1 MATLLWSLAQGR
13 LLSPTSTKRLL
24 DIMAQTVTFPD
35 RLKAGVSD
43 GWALAHKT
51 GTSSTWRGVTAAT
64 NDVGV
69 LTAPDGTLVTVA
81 VFIADS
87 RAASVDRAALIAR
100 IARSTIA
107 SYQHASR

>member
-1 MATLLWSLAQGR
+1 
-13 LLSPTSTKRLL
+13 LL

-43 GWALAHKT
+43 GWTLAHKT

-69 LTAPDGTLVTVA
+69 LTGPDGTLVTIA

-87 RAASVDRAALIAR
+87 PAAPGDRAELIAS
-100 IARSTIA
+100 IARLAIA
-107 SYQHASR
+107 GYKHPVVTNSSKE